1 MTRHNQI
8 FARIKIK
15 GLVGMLTDAADDLA
29 ARCVVAE
36 RIAQANTA
44 HATGYGMQGCRDTFQ
59 RLDSPEHFKRQAA
72 QAIIGLRRNRAA
84 LKRMGRNHYGSDAR
98 LLAKASGFRRDAQ
111 ARLQHTPVAHPQAQA
126 AE

>member
-29 ARCVVAE
+29 A
-36 RIAQANTA
+36 
-44 HATGYGMQGCRDTFQ
+44 
-59 RLDSPEHFKRQAA
+59 
-72 QAIIGLRRNRAA
+72 RAA